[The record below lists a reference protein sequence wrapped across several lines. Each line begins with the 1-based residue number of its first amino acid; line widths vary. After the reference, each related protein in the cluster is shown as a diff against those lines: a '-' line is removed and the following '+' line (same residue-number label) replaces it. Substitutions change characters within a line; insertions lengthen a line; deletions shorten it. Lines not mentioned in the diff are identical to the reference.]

1 MGHVLRTI
9 ALALLV
15 AMFVGCGGSNN
26 GSTGSTNTGGN
37 SGGTNTG
44 GGSTGGSNT
53 GGGGTGGGGTGGSG
67 GSASVQH
74 VVIVILENHDYGAV
88 VGNTTVLPFFNNLAA
103 QGALATQF
111 YANTHPSLGNYMF
124 LTAGTNP
131 TGDEDNWAGTWSGDN
146 VVRQL
151 TSAGKTWKVYA
162 ESLPSVGYTG
172 GDTADQYIKHHN
184 PFVYLTDVLNS
195 QSQLN
200 NVVPYTQFTA
210 DVAAN
215 TLPNYSFVVPNNSH
229 NGHDC
234 PTGGSTCSLSDHLT
248 AIDGWLSANVGPLMQ
263 NSTVMANT
271 VVVVT
276 FDEALTDNA
285 NGGGKVAT
293 VFAGPL
299 VKAGYQST
307 TTYNLNSLLRFSL
320 ESLGVT
326 TYPNNAANAPG
337 MGEFLK

>member
-1 MGHVLRTI
+1 MGHLLRTI
-9 ALALLV
+9 ALGLLIAMLV
-15 AMFVGCGGSNN
+15 ACGGSNN
-26 GSTGSTNTGGN
+26 AS

-44 GGSTGGSNT
+44 GSNPGGGSTGGSSSS
-53 GGGGTGGGGTGGSG
+53 GGSNNGSNSGGSG
-67 GSASVQH
+67 GSGTSASVQH
-74 VVIVILENHDYGAV
+74 VVIVMLENQDYGAV
-88 VGNTTVLPFFNNLAA
+88 VGNTTAMPFFNSLITQN
-103 QGALATQF
+103 ALATQF
-111 YANTHPSLGNYMF
+111 YANTHPSLGNYMIV
-124 LTAGTNP
+124 TAGTNP
-131 TGDEDNWAGTWSGDN
+131 TGDQDNWAGTWSGDN

-151 TSAGKTWKVYA
+151 TTAGKTWKVYA

-184 PFVYLTDVLNS
+184 PFVYFTDVLNS
-195 QSQLN
+195 PAQLN
-200 NVVPYTQFTA
+200 NVVPFTQFTA
-210 DVAAN
+210 DMSAN
-215 TLPNYSFVVPNNSH
+215 ALPNYSFVVPNNSH

-234 PTGGSTCSLSDHLT
+234 PTGGPICPLADQLT
-248 AIDGWLSANVGPLMQ
+248 AVDTWLSGNVGPLLQ

-276 FDEALTDNA
+276 FDEALTDNM

-299 VKAGYQST
+299 VKPGYQST
-307 TTYNLNSLLRFSL
+307 STYNFDSLLRFSL

-326 TYPNNAANAPG
+326 TFPNDAANAPG